1 MTISPFKID
10 IASEKTL
17 FIVLNV
23 PFITEIKRSAMKAL
37 QGEQLDF
44 SFYRSAATE
53 KALQYMS
60 TGKEFIESIKKGE
73 YKHQAFDISLYLTA
87 PIIIVPENIFRPER
101 PCMIV
106 DTGSIR
112 L

>member
-37 QGEQLDF
+37 QGE
-44 SFYRSAATE
+44 
-53 KALQYMS
+53 
-60 TGKEFIESIKKGE
+60 
-73 YKHQAFDISLYLTA
+73 
-87 PIIIVPENIFRPER
+87 
-101 PCMIV
+101 
-106 DTGSIR
+106 
-112 L
+112 